1 MTELADVFCS
11 DVQTEPLPGTAKK
24 GATYV
29 LFEWPDAWSRD
40 ILDGGTFG
48 EELTAELKAHLAR
61 YNAQLLLIRHSSRE
75 RRAIADH
82 HVYLVFAEQAVT
94 EVLHVDGPEAVLRLD
109 LSGPGKNGAAVREK
123 PLVLVCT
130 HGKRDRCC
138 AVKGRALIRELERGD
153 DVVWET
159 SHIKGH
165 RFAPTM
171 LVMPWA
177 YSFGRMSRPA
187 ASAMIDHALAGEYF
201 VPGNRGRGT
210 LAAPE
215 QAAEIAVA
223 AELSRAGERVR
234 FGQLLI
240 DARAATTPAAGGSIP
255 ATAPAAGGNA
265 TAATSTVTVRDPDTG
280 RRFEV
285 ALRQREVEG
294 IVSSCGARP
303 EAGLVW
309 AAESVAK
316 L

>member
-1 MTELADVFCS
+1 MFCS
-11 DVQTEPLPGTAKK
+11 DVQAEPLPGTAKK

-29 LFEWPDAWSRD
+29 LFEWPGAWSRD

-48 EELTAELKAHLAR
+48 EELTAKLKAHLAR

-75 RRAIADH
+75 RREIADH

-94 EVLHVDGPEAVLRLD
+94 EVLHVDGPEGVLRLD

-138 AVKGRALIRELERGD
+138 AVKGRALIRELERED

-187 ASAMIDHALAGEYF
+187 ASAMIDHALAGDYF

-240 DARAATTPAAGGSIP
+240 DARADTRSTPG
-255 ATAPAAGGNA
+255 ATAPTAPGDKG
-265 TAATSTVTVRDPDTG
+265 TTGDDAATPTATVTVREPDTG
-280 RRFEV
+280 RRFDV
-285 ALRQREVEG
+285 VLRQREVDG
-294 IVSSCGARP
+294 VVSSCGAQP
-303 EAGLVW
+303 EAGLAWV
-309 AAESVAK
+309 AESVAK